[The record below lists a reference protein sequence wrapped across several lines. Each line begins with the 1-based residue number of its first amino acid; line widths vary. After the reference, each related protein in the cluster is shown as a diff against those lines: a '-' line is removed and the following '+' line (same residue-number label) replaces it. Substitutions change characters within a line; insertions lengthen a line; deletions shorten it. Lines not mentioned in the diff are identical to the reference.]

1 MSAPSAKSR
10 FLLQAVLVLAL
21 LAAAIVLVQYLLRP
35 TARVVAITRGHAEDA
50 RPGSVTVVAQHE
62 LDLKTEVNGRVVR
75 SDLDEGK
82 RFALG
87 AFMAQLDTGDIDLT
101 IERAENEYQTLKNRI
116 AVGSQVKL
124 QLEGAKADLEN
135 QERLFKMGQVAQS
148 DLDNKRRGV
157 EAIEQQ
163 MAIENVTNQSQ
174 LQVDEINIKD
184 YKRQRDK
191 MTVRAPFDGVV
202 SRVDAVPGAL
212 IPGGTGVA
220 HFIMTARTVQAR
232 ISEENFGGIVVGDP
246 ATVIFLSF
254 GSAKSFKAKV
264 SKVLPTAEADTQR
277 YVVYLDVDIPV
288 EQLKPGMTGEVSI
301 LVSSDPWALLAP
313 RRAYGSNKLLVVN
326 DGRVEVRT
334 VKVGFIGLNKIQ
346 ILEGVKEG
354 DLVIADDLDQFHPG
368 DRVRTELLPN

>member
-1 MSAPSAKSR
+1 MSAPSTKLR
-10 FLLQAVLVLAL
+10 FLIRIVLL
-21 LAAAIVLVQYLLRP
+21 LAVIAAAVVGAQYLLRP
-35 TARVVAITRGHAEDA
+35 TARVVAVTRGHAEDA
-50 RPGSVTVVAQHE
+50 RPGSVQVVAQHE
-62 LDLKTEVNGRVVR
+62 LDLKTEVSGRVVK

-116 AVGSQVKL
+116 AVGSQIKL
-124 QLEGAKADLEN
+124 QLETAKADLDN
-135 QERLFKMGQVAQS
+135 TERLFNMGQES
-148 DLDNKRRGV
+148 KSNLENKRRAV
-157 EAIEQQ
+157 EGLEQQ
-163 MAIENVTNQSQ
+163 MALEQVANQSQ
-174 LQVDEINIKD
+174 LQSDEINIKD
-184 YKRQRDK
+184 DKRQKEK
-191 MTVRAPFDGVV
+191 MTITAPFDGVV
-202 SRVDAVPGAL
+202 SEVDALPGAL

-232 ISEENFGGIVVGDP
+232 ISEENFGGIIVGDP

-254 GSAKSFKAKV
+254 GSAKSFKGKV
-264 SKVLPTAEADTQR
+264 SKILPTAEAATQR

-313 RRAYGSNKLLVVN
+313 RRALGGTKLLVVN

-334 VKVGFIGLNKIQ
+334 VKVGFIGLNKVQ
-346 ILEGVKEG
+346 IVDGVKEG